1 MKIAVDIDE
10 VLARGLATYLEYFN
24 TTYSTNFTE
33 ADFTADR
40 AFWDVLGVKDED
52 IANIEQHYRTTK
64 HARDWLLVPGAKEA
78 ITQLAAEHELV
89 IISNR
94 KAAGHEPTRAWLR
107 KNFANSFGEVFFT
120 EAERSGD
127 TRPSKAEICT
137 RIGADVLI
145 EDEVK
150 EVLACQQAEVPVV
163 MFDTQYNQ
171 HIEGHGVVRVRSWG
185 EALAALGAMSSQ
197 RS

>member
-171 HIEGHGVVRVRSWG
+171 HIGGHGVVRVRSWG

>member
-40 AFWDVLGVKDED
+40 GFWDVLGVKDED

-78 ITQLAAEHELV
+78 VTQLAAEHELV

-94 KAAGHEPTRAWLR
+94 KTAGHEPTRAWLR

-120 EAERSGD
+120 ETERNGD

-150 EVLACQQAEVPVV
+150 EVQACQQAGVPVV
-163 MFDTQYNQ
+163 MFDTQYNR
-171 HIEGHGVVRVRSWG
+171 HIDGQGVVRVRSWS
-185 EALAALGAMSSQ
+185 EALGAIGAMSLQKS
-197 RS
+197 